1 MDSLDL
7 RVLAYAYAYA
17 WAWCQAGH
25 RVSLVTVVQTWGRA
39 PRPPGAVPEGCA

>member
-7 RVLAYAYAYA
+7 RVLAYA

-25 RVSLVTVVQTWGRA
+25 RVSVLTVVQTWGRA